1 MVLTALVKAHYW
13 DLIVSRDRGCM
24 MHKICKIDI
33 LMVIVIWG
41 WCPMRVREHNVQS
54 IPIPFQ
60 GRVELM
66 TGIMKASK
74 VDVGWLIC
82 WLLPSLY
89 LISYC
94 L

>member
-1 MVLTALVKAHYW
+1 MVRKICEKNV
-13 DLIVSRDRGCM
+13 LIV
-24 MHKICKIDI
+24 
-33 LMVIVIWG
+33 VIVIRG
-41 WCPMRVREHNVQS
+41 WCPVVTRVRVRVREHNVQS

-82 WLLPSLY
+82 WLGPSRDLY
-89 LISYC
+89 LICYC